1 MLRHAGSRGMVRYE
15 EAGWVAQAVLKLR
28 LHCSAPFAQLH
39 APDIDS
45 NAMGGK
51 GLKEEGLIPRGSDSH
66 IGSTT
71 KC

>member
-1 MLRHAGSRGMVRYE
+1 MLRHAGSRRMVRYD
-15 EAGWVAQAVLKLR
+15 EAGWVAQAVKLR
-28 LHCSAPFAQLH
+28 LHCAAPFAQLH

-45 NAMGGK
+45 NGGE

>member
-1 MLRHAGSRGMVRYE
+1 MRRPGGSHK
-15 EAGWVAQAVLKLR
+15 LCKLR

-45 NAMGGK
+45 NGGE